1 MRATYNGDAPV
12 LFSHYLDVSDPDK
25 VTTLSA
31 EPGKTYEIKQA
42 DGVTAPTVDG
52 QVTDLELPM
61 PPDGDWSET
70 DAPTWAEVAA
80 EAADETPPDETPAAD
95 PPPPPAAPP
104 ARARKKEQADG

>member
-31 EPGKTYEIKQA
+31 EPGKTYEFKQA
-42 DGVTAPTVDG
+42 EGYQVVEDG
-52 QVTDLELPM
+52 QFTDMPLPL

-70 DAPTWAEVAA
+70 DAPTWAEVEAQKVK
-80 EAADETPPDETPAAD
+80 EQAADEAPAAD